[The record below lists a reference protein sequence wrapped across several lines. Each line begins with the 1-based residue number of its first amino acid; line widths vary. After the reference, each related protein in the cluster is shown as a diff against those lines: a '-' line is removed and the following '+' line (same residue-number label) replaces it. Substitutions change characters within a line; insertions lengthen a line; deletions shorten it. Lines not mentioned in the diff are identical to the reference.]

1 MNHWEAC
8 AQSLALLRPLA
19 WALVPTSDQ
28 ERAAMQISFDLLR
41 TSDAD
46 VFAAVQAEEQRQL
59 HGIEL
64 IPSENYAF
72 PEIYATNG
80 SVFANKYSEG
90 YPGRRYYGGQ
100 EFTDRVE
107 TLAIERAKELF
118 RAEHANVQP
127 LSGSPM
133 NQAVY
138 MACLS
143 PGDTVLAMD
152 LSHGG
157 HLTHG
162 APVSSMGK
170 IFNFVRYKTLP
181 DGRID
186 YDAVREIARQARPK
200 IVLCGHSSYPRELD
214 YAHFRSIADEV
225 GALAMADVSH
235 IGGLIA
241 GGALANPLDVG
252 FDVVTTTTHKSLRG
266 PRGGMI
272 LSKRVL
278 AQKIDQAVFPGM
290 QGGPHMNAVAGIAVT
305 MKLAAQP
312 AFKLYAR
319 QVLANASALAAQL
332 QKRGC
337 HLISGGTENH
347 LMVIDTVRSF
357 GIDGRIAETAL
368 DVAGLTVNKQVIPD
382 DPRPPLRPSGIR
394 LGTPALTTRGM
405 KETEMSQLAQW
416 TVAAMQSHEDTQRL
430 REMSEEVS
438 ALCARFPVPGL
449 G

>member
-1 MNHWEAC
+1 MRAESFC
-8 AQSLALLRPLA
+8 AAARLGTYCS
-19 WALVPTSDQ
+19 THQ
-28 ERAAMQISFDLLR
+28 ERAMQSTLELLKSSDPDIYEAML
-41 TSDAD
+41 
-46 VFAAVQAEEQRQL
+46 AEEARERDGL
-59 HGIEL
+59 EL

-80 SVFANKYSEG
+80 SVFANKYAEG

-100 EFTDRVE
+100 EFTDRIE
-107 TLAIERAKELF
+107 TLAVSRAKSLF

-138 MACLS
+138 MACLN

-162 APVSSMGK
+162 APVSCMGK
-170 IFNFVRYKTLP
+170 IFNFVRYKTSPP

-186 YDAVREIARQARPK
+186 YDAVRATAREIKPK
-200 IVLCGHSSYPRELD
+200 IVLCGHSSYPREFD
-214 YAHFRSIADEV
+214 YARFRAIADEV

-241 GGALANPLDVG
+241 GGALANPLDEG

-272 LSKRVL
+272 LCKAAL
-278 AQKIDQAVFPGM
+278 ATKIDQAVFPGM

-305 MKLAAQP
+305 MKLAALP
-312 AFKLYAR
+312 AFRTYAQ
-319 QVLANASALAAQL
+319 QVLKNAQALATELKQL
-332 QKRGC
+332 GC
-337 HLISGGTENH
+337 ALITGGTENH
-347 LMVIDTVRSF
+347 LLVIDTVRSF
-357 GIDGRIAETAL
+357 DIDGRVAEAAL
-368 DVAGLTVNKQVIPD
+368 DHAGLTVNKQVVPD

-394 LGTPALTTRGM
+394 LGTPAMTTRGM
-405 KETEMSQLAQW
+405 REAEMQQVASWMTRALRASQDATALA
-416 TVAAMQSHEDTQRL
+416 AIKA
-430 REMSEEVS
+430 EVT
-438 ALCARFPVPGL
+438 ALCRRFPVPGL
-449 G
+449 

>member
-1 MNHWEAC
+1 M
-8 AQSLALLRPLA
+8 QSTL
-19 WALVPTSDQ
+19 
-28 ERAAMQISFDLLR
+28 DLLKS
-41 TSDAD
+41 SDRDIYDAML
-46 VFAAVQAEEQRQL
+46 AEEARERD
-59 HGIEL
+59 GIEL

-80 SVFANKYSEG
+80 SVFANKYAEG

-100 EFTDRVE
+100 EFTDRIE
-107 TLAIERAKELF
+107 TLAVSRAKTLF

-138 MACLS
+138 MACLN

-162 APVSSMGK
+162 APVSCMGR
-170 IFNFVRYKTLP
+170 IFNFVRYKTSP
-181 DGRID
+181 PAGQID
-186 YDAVREIARQARPK
+186 YDAVAATAREIKPK
-200 IVLCGHSSYPRELD
+200 LVLCGHSSYPREFD
-214 YAHFRSIADEV
+214 YARFRAIANDV

-241 GGALANPLDVG
+241 GGVLANPLDAG

-272 LSKRVL
+272 LCKASL
-278 AQKIDQAVFPGM
+278 ATKIDQAVFPGM

-305 MKLAAQP
+305 MKLAAT
-312 AFKLYAR
+312 AEFRAYAA
-319 QVLANASALAAQL
+319 QVLKNAQALASALKQL
-332 QKRGC
+332 DC
-337 HLISGGTENH
+337 ALITGGTENH
-347 LMVIDTVRSF
+347 LLVIDTVRSF
-357 GIDGRIAETAL
+357 DIDGRVAETAL
-368 DVAGLTVNKQVIPD
+368 DQAGLTVNKQVIPD

-394 LGTPALTTRGM
+394 LGTPAITTRGM
-405 KETEMSQLAQW
+405 RETEMQQVANWMVRALRASQDLGELAKIK
-416 TVAAMQSHEDTQRL
+416 A
-430 REMSEEVS
+430 EVTT
-438 ALCARFPVPGL
+438 LCRRFPVPGL
-449 G
+449 